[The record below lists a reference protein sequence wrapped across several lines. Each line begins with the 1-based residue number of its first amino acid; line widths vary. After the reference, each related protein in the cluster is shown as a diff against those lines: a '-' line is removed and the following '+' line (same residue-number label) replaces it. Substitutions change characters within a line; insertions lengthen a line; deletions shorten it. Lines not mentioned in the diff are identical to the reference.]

1 MHGWVRRPGKVTPR
15 KVARAPREAIGGG
28 GQAACPAGAVR
39 RDFARKDKA
48 GEKGGGGLHPP
59 PQEAEENEPPKEPP
73 APQPAVGTMPPAP
86 TPPHPPE
93 RGEGG
98 GAVEGPERRAGQRL
112 DQRWQPR
119 ALGRRRN
126 VERVGGSNDAQ

>member
-28 GQAACPAGAVR
+28 DKRPVPRGLLGETLPAKTKQAR
-39 RDFARKDKA
+39 R
-48 GEKGGGGLHPP
+48 GGGGLHPP

-98 GAVEGPERRAGQRL
+98 GAVEGPDRRA
-112 DQRWQPR
+112 
-119 ALGRRRN
+119 
-126 VERVGGSNDAQ
+126 VND